1 MQGPPRQGY
10 RARLRGA
17 TRSFAAPWTLAVASA
32 PVTDAPRSE
41 AIALREIVSAERVRA
56 RVADLVAELARDY
69 ADARLAFVV
78 IAEGARRF
86 ADALLAGLRASGLA
100 PEVHVLRV
108 RRTRGRRLEDVRL
121 DSDRLPEV
129 LDRDVLVVDD
139 IVDEGRTLEAV
150 LERIEQGSPRSLR
163 VAVLVS
169 KLARRLVPVDL
180 DYVGFEVADGWVVGL
195 GMDLDGAYRELDHL
209 ALAEPVPKQEE
220 LA

>member
-1 MQGPPRQGY
+1 M
-10 RARLRGA
+10 AE
-17 TRSFAAPWTLAVASA
+17 APH
-32 PVTDAPRSE
+32 SE

-56 RVADLVAELARDY
+56 RVADLVAELGRDY
-69 ADARLAFVV
+69 AEGRLTFVV

-86 ADALLAGLRASGLA
+86 AEALLAGLRARGLR

-121 DSDRLPEV
+121 DPDRAPDV

-139 IVDEGRTLEAV
+139 IVDEGRTLEVV
-150 LERIEQGSPRSLR
+150 LERIERGGPRSLR

-169 KLARRLVPVDL
+169 KLARRIVPVDL
-180 DYVGFEVADGWVVGL
+180 DYVGFEVDDGWVVGL
-195 GMDLDGAYRELDHL
+195 GMDLDGAYRELDHI

-220 LA
+220 LV